1 MSKLNLTILLNA
13 VDKITAPFKSAEK
26 ASQKLATALK
36 ESKDSL
42 KSLEKVQGQING
54 FQRLKANIDNSTKSI
69 QKYSEKIASLQG
81 KHEKLK
87 SGRDNLIVNIKDKKR
102 ELQQLINAQNA
113 LRSAGKSNSNEFS
126 VLNAQV
132 MKANHTIFRM
142 EEQLQKQKNALGA
155 SKQAINAEKSALKA
169 SRHEKALQLVELR
182 RLQQKLKESGVNVK
196 RLGTEELITKN
207 KISQATKEID
217 KQKKALER
225 LNKTKAAQQKYQQRV
240 EALKNTSDKTKEFG
254 QHSIVMGGAV
264 LGTGAAMM
272 KPAVEFEQAFSKV
285 QALTRLD
292 KNNAADAAKIKA
304 LRDQAI
310 NLGATTSFTS
320 TDVAAGQSYLAMAG
334 FNQEQITQSMPAIL
348 NMTKAADMNMGR
360 VSDISSDIL
369 SGFGKKAEEMN
380 HIADV
385 LTLTFTSSNV
395 NLEMLGESMKYVGP
409 LAAKTGQSFES
420 MAAMVG
426 LLGNVGIKGS
436 QSGTALRAM
445 LNRLS
450 GPTKAA
456 IKQLNKL
463 SVKTKDAKGNLRA
476 LPDILADIAKKT
488 KKMGSADQL
497 AILKDIFGEEAATAA
512 AELIKQAG
520 EKNIRE
526 FDKKLKEANGT
537 AQKVAETMSDNLMGD
552 LKGLDSAR
560 EALGITIF
568 DGQSNALREL
578 TQTATSWLR
587 TVNEWIKANPEL
599 TSKIIR
605 WMAILA
611 SAATVIGALSI
622 ASSFMLY
629 PLARMGLGIANITR
643 LNRVNIESFKG
654 LIAVI
659 NKANGASIASTSAWL
674 NWRKAGS
681 NVLRVLRFLGVTL
694 FKLLNPLTYLK
705 LAFVSIT
712 GVFKG
717 LFFASRLLITTPIGL
732 FIAAL
737 AVGAALIYK
746 NWEKVRAFFGGFWE
760 GLKSGLA
767 PVIEKFKPLGDL
779 FGVVVGWIKKAVKW
793 FTDLLSPVQ
802 STSKDLDSAAAAG
815 KKFGEW
821 IAKGIDLA
829 TKPLQWLMDSIKW
842 VIDNMPSISKDM
854 KAAKE
859 TKEKVLDAAYGK
871 TGAARAVVGAMSDP
885 DLYATGGYTGNGGK
899 YDPAGIVH
907 RGEFVFSKAATSRL
921 GVGFLSSLHSA
932 KTAKAGMIAAGLASS
947 VAMAQPIS
955 VEARPTIAAVQP
967 TQQTAQAAPMTVSI
981 NINAQG
987 GDANAIA
994 KAVRQ
999 ELEKVQ
1005 QQQQARARSRLV
1017 GRG

>member
-1 MSKLNLTILLNA
+1 MSKLNLTILLSA
-13 VDKITAPFKSAEK
+13 VDKLTAPLKGVQKQLEKLQGDTKNASDALAKLRLQKKNVETFKKLSGEISQSNQKIIEAREK
-26 ASQKLATALK
+26 AK
-36 ESKDSL
+36 
-42 KSLEKVQGQING
+42 
-54 FQRLKANIDNSTKSI
+54 
-69 QKYSEKIASLQG
+69 
-81 KHEKLK
+81 
-87 SGRDNLIVNIKDKKR
+87 
-102 ELQQLINAQNA
+102 
-113 LRSAGKSNSNEFS
+113 
-126 VLNAQV
+126 
-132 MKANHTIFRM
+132 
-142 EEQLQKQKNALGA
+142 QLQ
-155 SKQAINAEKSALKA
+155 
-169 SRHEKALQLVELR
+169 RQLNNTANPT
-182 RLQQKLKESGVNVK
+182 QKLKKQVANAFKEVHKLTEAQVNQRKKLNKLRQSLIEGGFDTAKFKHSQAQLKQKIEQSTAALNKQDAAMK
-196 RLGTEELITKN
+196 RLQARQ
-207 KISQATKEID
+207 SQ
-217 KQKKALER
+217 
-225 LNKTKAAQQKYQQRV
+225 QQKYQKQV
-240 EALKNTSDKTKEFG
+240 ETLKNASDKTKEFG
-254 QHSIVMGGAV
+254 QRSMVMGGAV

-348 NMTKAADMNMGR
+348 NMTKAADMDMGR

-456 IKQLNKL
+456 TKQLNKL
-463 SVKTKDAKGNLRA
+463 GVKTKDAKGNLRA

-622 ASSFMLY
+622 ASSFTLY
-629 PLARMGLGIANITR
+629 PLARMGLGFLKVGGIV
-643 LNRVNIESFKG
+643 LSLGGKFLG
-654 LIAVI
+654 LIRAI
-659 NKANGASIASTSAWL
+659 SLLAMANPII
-674 NWRKAGS
+674 
-681 NVLRVLRFLGVTL
+681 
-694 FKLLNPLTYLK
+694 
-705 LAFVSIT
+705 LA
-712 GVFKG
+712 
-717 LFFASRLLITTPIGL
+717 
-732 FIAAL
+732 IAAVVVAL
-737 AVGAALIYK
+737 AGVAYLIYK
-746 NWEKVRAFFGGFWE
+746 NWE
-760 GLKSGLA
+760 
-767 PVIEKFKPLGDL
+767 PLS
-779 FGVVVGWIKKAVKW
+779 KW
-793 FTDLLSPVQ
+793 FKEIWDQVKVKFDEVKKWFSDLSSDFL
-802 STSKDLDSAAAAG
+802 
-815 KKFGEW
+815 KFGEDM
-821 IAKGIDLA
+821 IASLKKGIED
-829 TKPLQWLMDSIKW
+829 KF
-842 VIDNMPSISKDM
+842 
-854 KAAKE
+854 KAV
-859 TKEKVLDAAYGK
+859 TNFIKEKVDWIKEKLGFSTEAETKINEIQRKAKQEELQKGVRQFHG
-871 TGAARAVVGAMSDP
+871 GANILMDTAGRDVLKQQIASSDLP
-885 DLYATGGYTGNGGK
+885 GHATGGYTGNGGK

-955 VEARPTIAAVQP
+955 VEARPTIATVQP

-987 GDANAIA
+987 GDANTIA

>member
-1 MSKLNLTILLNA
+1 MSKLNLTILLSA
-13 VDKITAPFKSAEK
+13 VDKLTAPLKGV
-26 ASQKLATALK
+26 QKQLDK
-36 ESKDSL
+36 
-42 KSLEKVQGQING
+42 
-54 FQRLKANIDNSTKSI
+54 
-69 QKYSEKIASLQG
+69 LQG
-81 KHEKLK
+81 KVKGAADELNTLKQQEKTAN
-87 SGRDNLIVNIKDKKR
+87 SFKR
-102 ELQQLINAQNA
+102 LSDELQQNNHKLVNAKAAAKQLEQQLKNTVNPTA
-113 LRSAGKSNSNEFS
+113 KLKK
-126 VLNAQV
+126 QV
-132 MKANHTIFRM
+132 SDAY
-142 EEQLQKQKNALGA
+142 
-155 SKQAINAEKSALKA
+155 KQANKMAQAQEQQRKKLNK
-169 SRHEKALQLVELR
+169 LR
-182 RLQQKLKESGVNVK
+182 KNLRQGGFDTAKFKVSQQKLKE
-196 RLGTEELITKN
+196 
-207 KISQATKEID
+207 KIEQSTAAID
-217 KQKKALER
+217 KQNAAMKKLQQRQARKQAYRNNVETLKTNSER
-225 LNKTKAAQQKYQQRV
+225 LRNMGQKAMLTGSAGNM
-240 EALKNTSDKTKEFG
+240 A
-254 QHSIVMGGAV
+254 AV
-264 LGTGAAMM
+264 AML

-292 KNNAADAAKIKA
+292 KNNAVDAAKIKA

-348 NMTKAADMNMGR
+348 NMTKAADMDMGR

-456 IKQLNKL
+456 TKQLNKL

-732 FIAAL
+732 FITAL

-779 FGVVVGWIKKAVKW
+779 FGVVVGWIKK
-793 FTDLLSPVQ
+793 
-802 STSKDLDSAAAAG
+802 
-815 KKFGEW
+815 
-821 IAKGIDLA
+821 
-829 TKPLQWLMDSIKW
+829 
-842 VIDNMPSISKDM
+842 
-854 KAAKE
+854 
-859 TKEKVLDAAYGK
+859 
-871 TGAARAVVGAMSDP
+871 
-885 DLYATGGYTGNGGK
+885 
-899 YDPAGIVH
+899 
-907 RGEFVFSKAATSRL
+907 
-921 GVGFLSSLHSA
+921 SSE
-932 KTAKAGMIAAGLASS
+932 M
-947 VAMAQPIS
+947 VY
-955 VEARPTIAAVQP
+955 
-967 TQQTAQAAPMTVSI
+967 
-981 NINAQG
+981 
-987 GDANAIA
+987 
-994 KAVRQ
+994 
-999 ELEKVQ
+999 
-1005 QQQQARARSRLV
+1005 
-1017 GRG
+1017 

>member
-142 EEQLQKQKNALGA
+142 EEQLQKQKNALSA
-155 SKQAINAEKSALKA
+155 SKRAINAEKIALKA
-169 SRHEKALQLVELR
+169 SRHEKALQLVALR
-182 RLQQKLKESGVNVK
+182 RLRQKLKESGVNVK
-196 RLGTEELITKN
+196 RLGTEEIIAKN
-207 KISQATKEID
+207 KISQATKEIE
-217 KQKKALER
+217 KQEKALER
-225 LNKTKAAQQKYQQRV
+225 LNKAKAAQQKHQKQV
-240 EALKNTSDKTKEFG
+240 ETLKNASDKTKEFG
-254 QHSIVMGGAV
+254 QRSMVMGGAV

-292 KNNAADAAKIKA
+292 KNNAEDAAKIKA

-348 NMTKAADMNMGR
+348 NMTKAADMDMGR

-456 IKQLNKL
+456 TKQLNKL
-463 SVKTKDAKGNLRA
+463 GVKTKDAKGNLRA

-578 TQTATSWLR
+578 TQTATGWLR

-622 ASSFMLY
+622 ASSFILY
-629 PLARMGLGIANITR
+629 PLARMGLGFLKVGGIV
-643 LNRVNIESFKG
+643 LSLGGKFLG
-654 LIAVI
+654 LIRAI
-659 NKANGASIASTSAWL
+659 SLLAMANPII
-674 NWRKAGS
+674 
-681 NVLRVLRFLGVTL
+681 
-694 FKLLNPLTYLK
+694 
-705 LAFVSIT
+705 LA
-712 GVFKG
+712 
-717 LFFASRLLITTPIGL
+717 
-732 FIAAL
+732 IAAVVVAL
-737 AVGAALIYK
+737 AGVAYLIYK
-746 NWEKVRAFFGGFWE
+746 NWE
-760 GLKSGLA
+760 
-767 PVIEKFKPLGDL
+767 PLS
-779 FGVVVGWIKKAVKW
+779 KW
-793 FTDLLSPVQ
+793 FKEIWDQVKVKFDEVKKWFSDLSSDFL
-802 STSKDLDSAAAAG
+802 
-815 KKFGEW
+815 KFGEDM
-821 IAKGIDLA
+821 IASLKKGIED
-829 TKPLQWLMDSIKW
+829 KF
-842 VIDNMPSISKDM
+842 
-854 KAAKE
+854 KAV
-859 TKEKVLDAAYGK
+859 TNFIKEKVDWIKEKLGFSTEAETKINEIQRKAKQEELQKGVRQFHG
-871 TGAARAVVGAMSDP
+871 GANILMDTAGRDVLKQQVALSDLP
-885 DLYATGGYTGNGGK
+885 GRATGGYTGNGGK

>member
-36 ESKDSL
+36 ESKDIL

-69 QKYSEKIASLQG
+69 QKYNEKIASLQG

-292 KNNAADAAKIKA
+292 KNNAVDAAKIKA

-348 NMTKAADMNMGR
+348 NMTKAADMDMGR

-456 IKQLNKL
+456 TKQLNKL

-622 ASSFMLY
+622 ASSFILY
-629 PLARMGLGIANITR
+629 PLARMGLGFLKVGGIV
-643 LNRVNIESFKG
+643 LSLGGKFLG
-654 LIAVI
+654 LIRAI
-659 NKANGASIASTSAWL
+659 SLLAMANPII
-674 NWRKAGS
+674 
-681 NVLRVLRFLGVTL
+681 
-694 FKLLNPLTYLK
+694 
-705 LAFVSIT
+705 LA
-712 GVFKG
+712 
-717 LFFASRLLITTPIGL
+717 
-732 FIAAL
+732 IAAVVVAL
-737 AVGAALIYK
+737 AGVAYLIYK
-746 NWEKVRAFFGGFWE
+746 NWE
-760 GLKSGLA
+760 
-767 PVIEKFKPLGDL
+767 PLS
-779 FGVVVGWIKKAVKW
+779 KW
-793 FTDLLSPVQ
+793 FKEIWDQVKVKFDEVKKWFSDLSSDFL
-802 STSKDLDSAAAAG
+802 
-815 KKFGEW
+815 KFGEDM
-821 IAKGIDLA
+821 IASLRKGIEN
-829 TKPLQWLMDSIKW
+829 KF
-842 VIDNMPSISKDM
+842 
-854 KAAKE
+854 KAV
-859 TKEKVLDAAYGK
+859 TNFIKEKVDWIKEKLGFSTEAETKINEIQRKAKQEELQKGVRQFHG
-871 TGAARAVVGAMSDP
+871 GANILMDTAGRDVLKQQIASSDLP
-885 DLYATGGYTGNGGK
+885 GHATGGYTGNGGK

-955 VEARPTIAAVQP
+955 VEARPTIATVQP

-981 NINAQG
+981 NINTQS

>member
-1 MSKLNLTILLNA
+1 VSKLNLTILLSA
-13 VDKITAPFKSAEK
+13 VDKLTAPLKGV
-26 ASQKLATALK
+26 QKQLDK
-36 ESKDSL
+36 
-42 KSLEKVQGQING
+42 
-54 FQRLKANIDNSTKSI
+54 
-69 QKYSEKIASLQG
+69 LQG
-81 KHEKLK
+81 KVKGAADELNTLKQQEKTAN
-87 SGRDNLIVNIKDKKR
+87 SFKR
-102 ELQQLINAQNA
+102 LSDELQQNNHKLVNAKAAAKQLEQQLKNTVNPTA
-113 LRSAGKSNSNEFS
+113 KLKK
-126 VLNAQV
+126 QV
-132 MKANHTIFRM
+132 SDAY
-142 EEQLQKQKNALGA
+142 
-155 SKQAINAEKSALKA
+155 KQANKMAQAQEQQRKKLNK
-169 SRHEKALQLVELR
+169 LR
-182 RLQQKLKESGVNVK
+182 KNLRQGGFDTAKFKVSQQKLKE
-196 RLGTEELITKN
+196 
-207 KISQATKEID
+207 KIEQSTAAID
-217 KQKKALER
+217 KQNAAMKKLQQRQARKQAYRNNVETLKTNSER
-225 LNKTKAAQQKYQQRV
+225 LRNMGQKAMLTGSAGNM
-240 EALKNTSDKTKEFG
+240 A
-254 QHSIVMGGAV
+254 AV
-264 LGTGAAMM
+264 AML

-292 KNNAADAAKIKA
+292 KNNAVDAAKIKA

-348 NMTKAADMNMGR
+348 NMTKAADMDMGR

-456 IKQLNKL
+456 TKQLNKL

-732 FIAAL
+732 FITAL

>member
-254 QHSIVMGGAV
+254 QHSMVMGGAV

-292 KNNAADAAKIKA
+292 KNNAVDAAKIKA

-348 NMTKAADMNMGR
+348 NMTKAADMDMGR

-456 IKQLNKL
+456 TKQLNKL

-578 TQTATSWLR
+578 TQTATGWLR

-622 ASSFMLY
+622 ASSFILY
-629 PLARMGLGIANITR
+629 PLARMGLGFLKVGGIV
-643 LNRVNIESFKG
+643 LSLGGKFLG
-654 LIAVI
+654 LIRAI
-659 NKANGASIASTSAWL
+659 SLLAMANPII
-674 NWRKAGS
+674 
-681 NVLRVLRFLGVTL
+681 
-694 FKLLNPLTYLK
+694 
-705 LAFVSIT
+705 LA
-712 GVFKG
+712 
-717 LFFASRLLITTPIGL
+717 
-732 FIAAL
+732 IAAVVVAL
-737 AVGAALIYK
+737 AGVAYLIYK
-746 NWEKVRAFFGGFWE
+746 NWE
-760 GLKSGLA
+760 
-767 PVIEKFKPLGDL
+767 PLS
-779 FGVVVGWIKKAVKW
+779 KW
-793 FTDLLSPVQ
+793 FKEIWDQVKVKFDEVKKWFSDLSSDFL
-802 STSKDLDSAAAAG
+802 
-815 KKFGEW
+815 KFGEDM
-821 IAKGIDLA
+821 IASLKKGIED
-829 TKPLQWLMDSIKW
+829 KF
-842 VIDNMPSISKDM
+842 
-854 KAAKE
+854 KAV
-859 TKEKVLDAAYGK
+859 TNFIKEKVDWIKEKLGFSTEAETKINEIQRKAKQEELQKGVRQFHG
-871 TGAARAVVGAMSDP
+871 GANILMDTAGRDVLKQQVALSDLP
-885 DLYATGGYTGNGGK
+885 GRATGGYTGNGGK

>member
-1 MSKLNLTILLNA
+1 MSKLNLTILLSA
-13 VDKITAPFKSAEK
+13 VDKLTAPLKGVKKQLEKLQGDTKNASDALAKLRLQEKNVETFKKLSGEISQSNQNIIAAREK
-26 ASQKLATALK
+26 AK
-36 ESKDSL
+36 
-42 KSLEKVQGQING
+42 
-54 FQRLKANIDNSTKSI
+54 
-69 QKYSEKIASLQG
+69 
-81 KHEKLK
+81 
-87 SGRDNLIVNIKDKKR
+87 
-102 ELQQLINAQNA
+102 
-113 LRSAGKSNSNEFS
+113 
-126 VLNAQV
+126 
-132 MKANHTIFRM
+132 
-142 EEQLQKQKNALGA
+142 QLQ
-155 SKQAINAEKSALKA
+155 
-169 SRHEKALQLVELR
+169 RQLNNTANPT
-182 RLQQKLKESGVNVK
+182 QKLKKQVANAFKEVHKLTEAQVNQRKKLNKLRQSLIEGGFDTAKFKHSQAQLKQKIEQSTAALNKQDAAMK
-196 RLGTEELITKN
+196 RLQARQ
-207 KISQATKEID
+207 SQ
-217 KQKKALER
+217 
-225 LNKTKAAQQKYQQRV
+225 QQKYQKQV
-240 EALKNTSDKTKEFG
+240 ETLKNASDKTKEFG

-292 KNNAADAAKIKA
+292 KNNAVDAAKIKA

-348 NMTKAADMNMGR
+348 NMTKAADMDMGR

-456 IKQLNKL
+456 TKQLNKL

-578 TQTATSWLR
+578 TQTATGWLR

-674 NWRKAGS
+674 NWRKAGR

-705 LAFVSIT
+705 LAFVSVT

-732 FIAAL
+732 FITAL

-746 NWEKVRAFFGGFWE
+746 NWEKVRAFFSGFWE

-779 FGVVVGWIKKAVKW
+779 FGVVVGWVEKAVKW

-821 IAKGIDLA
+821 LAKGIDLA

-955 VEARPTIAAVQP
+955 VEARPTIATVQP

-981 NINAQG
+981 NINTQG

>member
-292 KNNAADAAKIKA
+292 KNNAVDAAKIKA

-348 NMTKAADMNMGR
+348 NMTKAADMDMGR

-456 IKQLNKL
+456 TKQLNKL

-622 ASSFMLY
+622 ASSFILY
-629 PLARMGLGIANITR
+629 PLARMGLGFLKVGGIV
-643 LNRVNIESFKG
+643 LSLGGKFLG
-654 LIAVI
+654 LIRAI
-659 NKANGASIASTSAWL
+659 SLLAMANPII
-674 NWRKAGS
+674 
-681 NVLRVLRFLGVTL
+681 
-694 FKLLNPLTYLK
+694 
-705 LAFVSIT
+705 LA
-712 GVFKG
+712 
-717 LFFASRLLITTPIGL
+717 
-732 FIAAL
+732 IAAVVVAL
-737 AVGAALIYK
+737 AGVAYLIYK
-746 NWEKVRAFFGGFWE
+746 NWE
-760 GLKSGLA
+760 
-767 PVIEKFKPLGDL
+767 PLS
-779 FGVVVGWIKKAVKW
+779 KW
-793 FTDLLSPVQ
+793 FKEIWDQVKVKFDEVKKWFSDLSSDFL
-802 STSKDLDSAAAAG
+802 
-815 KKFGEW
+815 KFGEDM
-821 IAKGIDLA
+821 IASLKKGIED
-829 TKPLQWLMDSIKW
+829 KF
-842 VIDNMPSISKDM
+842 
-854 KAAKE
+854 KAV
-859 TKEKVLDAAYGK
+859 TNFIKEKVDWIKEKLGFSTEAETKINEIQRKAKQEELQKGVRQFHG
-871 TGAARAVVGAMSDP
+871 GANILMDTAGRDVLKQQVALSDLP
-885 DLYATGGYTGNGGK
+885 GRATGGYTGNGGK

-955 VEARPTIAAVQP
+955 VEARPTIATVQP
-967 TQQTAQAAPMTVSI
+967 TQQTAQAVPMTVSI
-981 NINAQG
+981 NINTQG

>member
-292 KNNAADAAKIKA
+292 KNNAVDAAKIKA

-348 NMTKAADMNMGR
+348 NMTKAADMDMGR

-456 IKQLNKL
+456 TKQLNKL

-578 TQTATSWLR
+578 TQTATGWLR

-622 ASSFMLY
+622 ASSFILY
-629 PLARMGLGIANITR
+629 PLARMGLGFLKVGGIV
-643 LNRVNIESFKG
+643 LSLGGKFLG
-654 LIAVI
+654 LIRAI
-659 NKANGASIASTSAWL
+659 SLLAMANPII
-674 NWRKAGS
+674 
-681 NVLRVLRFLGVTL
+681 
-694 FKLLNPLTYLK
+694 
-705 LAFVSIT
+705 LA
-712 GVFKG
+712 
-717 LFFASRLLITTPIGL
+717 
-732 FIAAL
+732 IAAVVVAL
-737 AVGAALIYK
+737 AGVAYLIYK
-746 NWEKVRAFFGGFWE
+746 NWE
-760 GLKSGLA
+760 
-767 PVIEKFKPLGDL
+767 PLS
-779 FGVVVGWIKKAVKW
+779 KW
-793 FTDLLSPVQ
+793 FKEIWDQVKVKFDEVKKWFSDLSSDFL
-802 STSKDLDSAAAAG
+802 
-815 KKFGEW
+815 KFGEDM
-821 IAKGIDLA
+821 IASLKKGIED
-829 TKPLQWLMDSIKW
+829 KF
-842 VIDNMPSISKDM
+842 
-854 KAAKE
+854 KAV
-859 TKEKVLDAAYGK
+859 TNFIKEKVDWIKEKLGFSTEAETKINEIQRKAKQEELQKGVRQFHG
-871 TGAARAVVGAMSDP
+871 GANILMDTAGRDVLKQQVALSDLP
-885 DLYATGGYTGNGGK
+885 GRATGGYTGNGGK

-955 VEARPTIAAVQP
+955 VEARPTIATVQP
-967 TQQTAQAAPMTVSI
+967 TQQTAQAVPMTVSI
-981 NINAQG
+981 NINTQG

>member
-254 QHSIVMGGAV
+254 QHSMVMGGAV

-292 KNNAADAAKIKA
+292 KNNAVDAAKIKA

-348 NMTKAADMNMGR
+348 NMTKAADMDMGR

-456 IKQLNKL
+456 TKQLNKL

-622 ASSFMLY
+622 ASSFILY
-629 PLARMGLGIANITR
+629 PLARMGLGFLKVGGIV
-643 LNRVNIESFKG
+643 LSLGGKFLG
-654 LIAVI
+654 LIRAI
-659 NKANGASIASTSAWL
+659 SLLAMANPII
-674 NWRKAGS
+674 
-681 NVLRVLRFLGVTL
+681 
-694 FKLLNPLTYLK
+694 
-705 LAFVSIT
+705 LA
-712 GVFKG
+712 
-717 LFFASRLLITTPIGL
+717 
-732 FIAAL
+732 IAAVVVAL
-737 AVGAALIYK
+737 AGVAYLIYK
-746 NWEKVRAFFGGFWE
+746 NWE
-760 GLKSGLA
+760 
-767 PVIEKFKPLGDL
+767 PLS
-779 FGVVVGWIKKAVKW
+779 KW
-793 FTDLLSPVQ
+793 FKEIWDQVKVKFDEVKKWFSDLSSDFL
-802 STSKDLDSAAAAG
+802 
-815 KKFGEW
+815 KFGEDM
-821 IAKGIDLA
+821 IASLKKGIED
-829 TKPLQWLMDSIKW
+829 KF
-842 VIDNMPSISKDM
+842 
-854 KAAKE
+854 KAV
-859 TKEKVLDAAYGK
+859 TNFIKEKVDWIKEKLGFSTEAETKINEIQRKAKQEELQKGVRQFHG
-871 TGAARAVVGAMSDP
+871 GANILMDTAGRDVLKQQVALSDLP
-885 DLYATGGYTGNGGK
+885 GRATGGYTGNGGK

>member
-254 QHSIVMGGAV
+254 QHSMVMGGAV

-292 KNNAADAAKIKA
+292 KNNAVDAAKIKA

-348 NMTKAADMNMGR
+348 NMTKAADMDMGR

-456 IKQLNKL
+456 TKQLNKL

-622 ASSFMLY
+622 ASSFILY
-629 PLARMGLGIANITR
+629 PLARMGLGFLKVGGIV
-643 LNRVNIESFKG
+643 LSLGGKFLG
-654 LIAVI
+654 LIRAI
-659 NKANGASIASTSAWL
+659 SLLAMANPII
-674 NWRKAGS
+674 
-681 NVLRVLRFLGVTL
+681 
-694 FKLLNPLTYLK
+694 
-705 LAFVSIT
+705 LA
-712 GVFKG
+712 
-717 LFFASRLLITTPIGL
+717 
-732 FIAAL
+732 IAAVVVAL
-737 AVGAALIYK
+737 AGVAYLIYK
-746 NWEKVRAFFGGFWE
+746 NWE
-760 GLKSGLA
+760 
-767 PVIEKFKPLGDL
+767 PLS
-779 FGVVVGWIKKAVKW
+779 KW
-793 FTDLLSPVQ
+793 FKEIWDQVKVKFDEVKKWFSDLSSDFL
-802 STSKDLDSAAAAG
+802 
-815 KKFGEW
+815 KFGEDM
-821 IAKGIDLA
+821 IASLKKGIEDKFKVV
-829 TKPLQWLMDSIKW
+829 TNFI
-842 VIDNMPSISKDM
+842 
-854 KAAKE
+854 
-859 TKEKVLDAAYGK
+859 KEKVDWIKEKLGFSTEAETKINEIQRKAKQEELQKGVRQFHG
-871 TGAARAVVGAMSDP
+871 GANILMDTAGRDVLKQQVALSDLP
-885 DLYATGGYTGNGGK
+885 GRATGGYTGNGGK

-955 VEARPTIAAVQP
+955 VEARPTIATVQP

-999 ELEKVQ
+999 ELERVQ